1 NTVITGNQIGPNS
14 GYGIRQVDSAGASTG
29 TVSQFNAIVGNTL
42 GGVSNGDLV
51 PAALIDA
58 RKNWWGATSGPSG
71 PGLAGTGD
79 LVSANVL
86 IDSFGTSPACYGL
99 NACPLKLVVT
109 QQPGNA
115 FAGTT
120 VGIPP
125 IIQVQDELGNLQT
138 GSNASVSASIVAGT
152 GRLGAVLS
160 GTTHVNAAG
169 GSATFTD
176 LQIDRAGSSFRLH
189 F

>member
-1 NTVITGNQIGPNS
+1 ALKVSNAAGTIISHNTISDTGHGGAAGNPADGNVGGSAILITHSTATNTVITGNQIGPNS

-29 TVSQFNAIVGNTL
+29 TIAQFNAIVGNTL

-86 IDSFGTSPACYGL
+86 IDSFGTS
-99 NACPLKLVVT
+99 
-109 QQPGNA
+109 
-115 FAGTT
+115 
-120 VGIPP
+120 
-125 IIQVQDELGNLQT
+125 
-138 GSNASVSASIVAGT
+138 
-152 GRLGAVLS
+152 
-160 GTTHVNAAG
+160 
-169 GSATFTD
+169 
-176 LQIDRAGSSFRLH
+176 
-189 F
+189 